1 METTGSQPEARAV
14 SFVQGDVI
22 SHSMLVSRQWD
33 PYLSAARAP
42 SLRRAGVPS
51 RVWASCWLRA
61 GAVEWPR
68 SHHGLSSFGGP
79 LEKPGGHRTGG
90 HPIFFSSKLRL
101 GSKTLGAPRW
111 VRTLGHGVH
120 GDPGAA
126 PWRRGCGSG
135 ATVRAPGGGPPLWP
149 LLPHLAQALQLSIG
163 ATEAQRR
170 KGPARG
176 DTEGLAFPSP
186 VLSPCL
192 GRWGSCLG
200 TPAVKDG
207 VDSCTGVN
215 EASL

>member
-101 GSKTLGAPRW
+101 GSKTLGAPAGF
-111 VRTLGHGVH
+111 GHL
-120 GDPGAA
+120 DM
-126 PWRRGCGSG
+126 GSTETQG
-135 ATVRAPGGGPPLWP
+135 LLRGGGDVGLG
-149 LLPHLAQALQLSIG
+149 LP
-163 ATEAQRR
+163 
-170 KGPARG
+170 
-176 DTEGLAFPSP
+176 
-186 VLSPCL
+186 
-192 GRWGSCLG
+192 
-200 TPAVKDG
+200 
-207 VDSCTGVN
+207 
-215 EASL
+215 